1 MHIRTY
7 FFSSFLVHAVFLIY
21 LLSLPLHKPIVET
34 GSYRAYFVNLKS
46 ERDLTARI
54 PSLAFNASKRKIET
68 HGKLRD
74 TTTNIETKETD
85 VKKDTMSLAAKEEMT
100 SPKEPE
106 MKVKEIPEEKTA
118 ESDEVKEHEE
128 QLQKVTEAPKEEGP
142 PLEEKRQETPQN
154 EAPEAKIAIKET
166 TPLPRSLNPSK
177 VDKNESPE
185 TQGITIL
192 PPQEKP
198 REKSIDTA
206 KLKIEATGNKSAF
219 VKKEVLEE
227 KVAPASEVKE
237 TAIPQKIEEPL
248 KEIPEGNKPDTK
260 EPEKIEVEKKQTTV
274 ERLPSPDV
282 KKIAGF
288 EEIENVSKTTSPL
301 EQNKI
306 AGSMLE
312 KGPSGTTAEGKPTV
326 TEGKSL
332 RAGSDKNLV
341 PSPQGLKEKTLLGKV
356 QGEPRGGVSTLTQ
369 TEQSSQE
376 GSSASQ
382 DKGKQQTIIQAK
394 KEGEGKSNIAN
405 KTSSGGIPI
414 SETLL
419 PISEALVPSD
429 LKIEVSLRK
438 PSSYHSKSVIT
449 KVPVSTGV
457 TKQENMPKATEIT
470 DISLEEISDGIK
482 VQLTGNGSIN
492 PKVFSLDKNR
502 IVIDLPKTSIN
513 TRLPSN
519 VVSHLKEIRSG
530 KHKDKSRLVLE
541 LDEKM
546 PFDVLSSG
554 KTVIVAVQKYKH
566 ASDPPP
572 VEQVAQ
578 EKIEDR
584 ELRETDISNIS
595 MHLLRRPHP
604 RSNQKEKQ
612 VEVTLLEG
620 KKEAHSGDK
629 STVKRAFS
637 VLRTAEGA
645 YTFIVKN
652 EENAVYETDL
662 AFLIFQGKQGE
673 RTKDFTAVRLS
684 PHTSVRFKFLL
695 PEAIF
700 WDDEEYFS
708 GKIENSET
716 MTKFNEKT
724 GIVWKETKS
733 DE

>member
-34 GSYRAYFVNLKS
+34 GSYRAYFVNLNS
-46 ERDLTARI
+46 EIDLTARI
-54 PSLAFNASKRKIET
+54 PSFAFNANKRKPET
-68 HGKLRD
+68 HGKLRN

-85 VKKDTMSLAAKEEMT
+85 VKKETVSLVAKEEMT

-154 EAPEAKIAIKET
+154 EAPEAKIAIQET

-177 VDKNESPE
+177 VDKNEPPE

-192 PPQEKP
+192 PAQEKP
-198 REKSIDTA
+198 REKSIDVP
-206 KLKIEATGNKSAF
+206 KLKIEESGKKSTF
-219 VKKEVLEE
+219 EKKEVLRD

-237 TAIPQKIEEPL
+237 TAIPQKIEETL
-248 KEIPEGNKPDTK
+248 NEIPEGNKPDTK
-260 EPEKIEVEKKQTTV
+260 EPEKIEVEKKPTTE

-282 KKIAGF
+282 KKIEGSG
-288 EEIENVSKTTSPL
+288 EIENVSKAKPPT

-312 KGPSGTTAEGKPTV
+312 KGTSGTTAEGKPKV
-326 TEGKSL
+326 TEETSL

-356 QGEPRGGVSTLTQ
+356 QGEPRGEGSTLTQ
-369 TEQSSQE
+369 TKQSLQE

-382 DKGKQQTIIQAK
+382 NEGNQRTIIQAK
-394 KEGEGKSNIAN
+394 QENEGKSNIAN

-414 SETLL
+414 PETLV

-438 PSSYHSKSVIT
+438 PSTYHSQSVIT

-492 PKVFSLDKNR
+492 PKVFPLDKNR

-554 KTVIVAVQKYKH
+554 KTVIVAVQKHK
-566 ASDPPP
+566 SDPPP
-572 VEQVAQ
+572 VEQMAQ
-578 EKIEDR
+578 EKTEDR

-700 WDDEEYFS
+700 WDDEKYFS

>member
-7 FFSSFLVHAVFLIY
+7 FLSSFLVHAVFLLY
-21 LLSLPLHKPIVET
+21 LVSLPLHKPIVET

-54 PSLAFNASKRKIET
+54 PSLAFDANRRRPET
-68 HGKLRD
+68 RGKLRD
-74 TTTNIETKETD
+74 TKTTLESKETD
-85 VKKDTMSLAAKEEMT
+85 AEKDTVIQEAKREAISEKESEVKETPQEET
-100 SPKEPE
+100 ARTAEVKEPE
-106 MKVKEIPEEKTA
+106 EP
-118 ESDEVKEHEE
+118 
-128 QLQKVTEAPKEEGP
+128 QKVVETPKEEVSA
-142 PLEEKRQETPQN
+142 LEEKKQEPPKN
-154 EAPEAKIAIKET
+154 EPTGTTIRIKET
-166 TPLPRSLNPSK
+166 APLPRSPNLSQ

-185 TQGITIL
+185 TRGITIL
-192 PPQEKP
+192 PPQDKP

-206 KLKIEATGNKSAF
+206 KLKIEETGKKSAF
-219 VKKEVLEE
+219 EKKEALQE
-227 KVAPASEVKE
+227 KAAPTSEVRE
-237 TAIPQKIEEPL
+237 TALPQKIEEPL
-248 KEIPEGNKPDTK
+248 NEIHEGDKPDTK
-260 EPEKIEVEKKQTTV
+260 ETEKIEVEKKPSTG

-282 KKIAGF
+282 KKIAAF
-288 EEIENVSKTTSPL
+288 EEIENVSKAKSPL

-306 AGSMLE
+306 AGSMPE
-312 KGPSGTTAEGKPTV
+312 KGPSGTTAEGKPKAPKR
-326 TEGKSL
+326 KSW

-341 PSPQGLKEKTLLGKV
+341 RTPRGLKEGALIGKV
-356 QGEPRGGVSTLTQ
+356 QGEAREQRSLLEKTK
-369 TEQSSQE
+369 QSSQE
-376 GSSASQ
+376 SSSASRGE
-382 DKGKQQTIIQAK
+382 GKQQTIIQTK
-394 KEGEGKSNIAN
+394 QEGKGKSDIED
-405 KTSSGGIPI
+405 KTPSPGIPI
-414 SETLL
+414 SEALV
-419 PISEALVPSD
+419 PISEVLVPSD

-438 PSSYHSKSVIT
+438 PSAFHSEPVTT
-449 KVPVSTGV
+449 KVPVSAGA

-470 DISLEEISDGIK
+470 DISLEEISDGIR
-482 VQLTGNGSIN
+482 VQLTGNGSMN
-492 PKVFSLDKNR
+492 PKVFALDKNR

-513 TRLPSN
+513 TQLPSN

-530 KHKDKSRLVLE
+530 KHKDKSRLVLD
-541 LDEKM
+541 LDEEM

-554 KTVIVAVQKYKH
+554 KTVIVAVQKHKNK
-566 ASDPPP
+566 SDPPP
-572 VEQVAQ
+572 IEQKTQ
-578 EKIEDR
+578 EKTEDK
-584 ELRETDISNIS
+584 ELKETDISNIS
-595 MHLLRRPHP
+595 MRLLKNPHP
-604 RSNQKEKQ
+604 KSDQKEKQ

-662 AFLIFQGKQGE
+662 AFLIFQGKKGE
-673 RTKDFTAVRLS
+673 RTKNFTAVRLS

-700 WDDEEYFS
+700 WEDEEYFS

-724 GIVWKETKS
+724 GIVWKETK